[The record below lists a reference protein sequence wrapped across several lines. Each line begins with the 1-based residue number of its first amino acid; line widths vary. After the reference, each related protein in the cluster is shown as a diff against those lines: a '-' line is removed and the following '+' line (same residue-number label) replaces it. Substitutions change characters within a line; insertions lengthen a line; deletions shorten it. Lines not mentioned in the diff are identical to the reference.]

1 MAMTMTDSRQ
11 RLTDQQWQQLLVRF
25 DSSAQT
31 VQEFCEREGLSV
43 SNFYR
48 RRALA
53 VAPCSSAPSRPAY
66 RDGQQLPQSSIGSG
80 FIDLGCLSA
89 DAPTPP
95 APKISGPTLSVRI
108 DLGGGLILQI
118 ERT

>member
-1 MAMTMTDSRQ
+1 MAMATVDSRQ
-11 RLTDQQWQQLLVRF
+11 RLSDQQWQQLFVRF
-25 DSSAQT
+25 DSSVQT
-31 VQEFCEREGLSV
+31 VQAFCEREGLSV

-53 VAPCSSAPSRPAY
+53 VAPCGSVASRAAN
-66 RDGQQLPQSSIGSG
+66 RGSQQLPRSPIGGG
-80 FIDLGCLSA
+80 FIDLGCLSSE
-89 DAPTPP
+89 APTPP
-95 APKISGPTLSVRI
+95 APKISTSTLSVRI

>member
-1 MAMTMTDSRQ
+1 MVMAMTYSRQ
-11 RLTDQQWQQLLVRF
+11 RLSDQQWQQLFERF
-25 DSSAQT
+25 EESGQT
-31 VQEFCEREGLSV
+31 VQGFCEREGLSV

-53 VAPCSSAPSRPAY
+53 VAPCASAPARPAH
-66 RDGQQLPQSSIGSG
+66 RDPLQLPRSPIGSG
-80 FIDLGCLSA
+80 FIDLGCLSSET
-89 DAPTPP
+89 PEPP
-95 APKISGPTLSVRI
+95 APKASTPTLSVRI

>member
-1 MAMTMTDSRQ
+1 MAMAMTDSRQ
-11 RLTDQQWQQLLVRF
+11 RLSDQQWQQLFVRF
-25 DSSAQT
+25 DASVQT

-53 VAPCSSAPSRPAY
+53 VAPCASAPSRAGH
-66 RDGQQLPQSSIGSG
+66 RGGQQLPRSPVGNG
-80 FIDLGCLSA
+80 FIDLGCLSSE
-89 DAPTPP
+89 APTPP
-95 APKISGPTLSVRI
+95 APKISTSTLSVRI
-108 DLGGGLILQI
+108 DLGDGLILQI